1 MSDVDC
7 CEALARIFEYLDGEL
22 AAGSAEEIRAHFERC
37 QSCYPCLRYA
47 TAFQEMLAR
56 VAQGQRCAPEELRL
70 RVAALL
76 RAEQSRSSQG

>member
-1 MSDVDC
+1 MSEVHC
-7 CEALARIFEYLDGEL
+7 REALARIFEYLDGEL